1 MNDRQ
6 TRYVAARLRGANQA
20 NAAIEAGYSP
30 PTARQAA
37 SRLEAV
43 PEVAKALQDLKKPGK
58 QAIAGAGGQT
68 PLEFLIAAMNNPGLD
83 DKLRLDAAKAAAPYV
98 HAKTCETGKKAE
110 TLATAQSNH
119 EGTSWEDL
127 LPH

>member
-1 MNDRQ
+1 MNERQ
-6 TRYVAARLRGANQA
+6 SQYVSARLRGANQT

-58 QAIAGAGGQT
+58 QAIGGAGGQT
-68 PLEFLIAAMNNPGLD
+68 PLEFLIAAMKNPALD
-83 DKLRLDAAKAAAPYV
+83 DRLRLDAAKAAAPYV
-98 HAKTCETGKKAE
+98 HAKTCETGKKAGA
-110 TLATAQSNH
+110 LATAKTNH
-119 EGTSWEDL
+119 QGSAWADL
-127 LPH
+127 LRH